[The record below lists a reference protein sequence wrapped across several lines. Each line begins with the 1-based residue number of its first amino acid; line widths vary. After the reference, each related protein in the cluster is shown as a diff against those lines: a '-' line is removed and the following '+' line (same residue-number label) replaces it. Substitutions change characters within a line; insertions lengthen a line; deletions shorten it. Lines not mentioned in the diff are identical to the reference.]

1 MTSAPGRS
9 CPLSYRYDPA
19 SLSTRTDLRA
29 ETLWVA
35 GGLYGNRFA
44 LERLRELYQAER
56 GSKALVFNGDFHW
69 FDVDEAEFGAV
80 DEGVHC
86 YLATRGNV
94 ETELAEPAAGAG
106 CGCGY
111 PEFVDQGTVDRSNRI
126 IERLRAT
133 ARAFPGSLQRL
144 ARAPMHLVAEVG
156 GERVAIVHGDAESL
170 AGWGFSQER
179 LAGPEGLAAAAGY
192 FDAAAARIFASS
204 HSCLPVIQSFAGERV
219 IANNGSAGMPNFRG
233 VPGGLAT
240 RISVTPSPRALYG
253 VRAGALYVEAVPIDY
268 DAMAWLRS
276 FLRQW
281 PAGSDAWRSYHGR
294 IVDGPNYRLEQALRS
309 ATALAA

>member
-1 MTSAPGRS
+1 MIPGRG
-9 CPLSYRYDPA
+9 CPLSYGYGA
-19 SLSTRTDLRA
+19 AALRRAA
-29 ETLWVA
+29 EINVDSLWVA

-44 LERLRELYQAER
+44 LDRLTELYEAEQ

-69 FDVDEAEFGAV
+69 FDVDPREFRAI
-80 DEGVHC
+80 DQGVHR

-94 ETELAEPAAGAG
+94 ETELAAPADGAG

-126 IERLRAT
+126 IERLRLA
-133 ARAFPGSLQRL
+133 AQPDALEHM
-144 ARAPMHLVAEVG
+144 ARAPMHLVARVG
-156 GERVAIVHGDAESL
+156 GERVAIVHGDADSL

-179 LAGPEGLAAAAGY
+179 LADPEGLAAAERAFAEAG
-192 FDAAAARIFASS
+192 AKVFAST
-204 HSCLPVIQSFAGERV
+204 HSCLPVLQQFDGGRV

-233 VPGGLAT
+233 LLDGLVT
-240 RISVTPSPRALYG
+240 RIGVDPSPRALYRA
-253 VRAGALYVEAVPIDY
+253 RAGALHVEAVPIDY
-268 DAMAWLRS
+268 DAAAWHRS

-281 PAGSDAWRSYHGR
+281 PAGSDAWRSYHRR
-294 IVDGPNYRLEQALRS
+294 IVDGPSYRPEQARRG